1 MLVSSIL
8 LAAAAAAPFHDCI
21 VSNEGVTGVH
31 VDCRRA
37 WLQVADSASA
47 VADLDAVLEGYV
59 TTIRAGGKHIMEK
72 PAKVKAG
79 GKIRARSVAVEGGEH
94 WLLAA
99 AARPEGMRLLACH
112 ETEGEE
118 ELRCD
123 ELVAGAAQWKW
134 HEGPGAEV
142 PRSTYEPTLAGRK
155 YEPPNSCA
163 VTAARGGA
171 SVACPD
177 GSSFG
182 WFELDPDSE
191 WDAAKRVAF
200 FPQLQL
206 REGEV
211 ACDVEGVASHCR
223 QAWDKDGS
231 GRLLVSDAVNV
242 RGARVAVLCYQ
253 RGRELAEACR
263 SSLTLP

>member
-31 VDCRRA
+31 IDCHRA

-47 VADLDAVLEGYV
+47 VADLDAVVENYV
-59 TTIRAGGKHIMEK
+59 STIRAGGKRITEK
-72 PAKVKAG
+72 PAKVKG
-79 GKIRARSVAVEGGEH
+79 PGTIRARSVTVEGGEH

-99 AARPEGMRLLACH
+99 AARPEGTRLLACH
-112 ETEGEE
+112 ETEGEA
-118 ELRCD
+118 LRCD
-123 ELVAGAAQWKW
+123 ELVAGAVGWKW

-155 YEPPNSCA
+155 YEPPASCA
-163 VTAARGGA
+163 VTAGRGGA

-191 WDAAKRVAF
+191 WDAAKRVTL
-200 FPQLQL
+200 FPQLQP
-206 REGEV
+206 REGQV
-211 ACDVEGVASHCR
+211 ACEVEGVASHCR

-231 GRLLVSDAVNV
+231 GRLLVSDAVSV

-253 RGRELAEACR
+253 RGRDLAEACR
-263 SSLTLP
+263 SSLSLP